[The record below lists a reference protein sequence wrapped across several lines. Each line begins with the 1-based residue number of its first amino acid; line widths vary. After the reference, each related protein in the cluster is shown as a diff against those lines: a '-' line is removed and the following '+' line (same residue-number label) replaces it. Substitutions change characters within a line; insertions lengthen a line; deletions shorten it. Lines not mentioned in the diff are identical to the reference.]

1 MSKRSFRIAL
11 AIVVGTLVLAIAI
24 GVWIIHRALDYSGEA
39 HDGAGAEV
47 EIEITKGMSFP
58 DVATMLADKGVIR
71 KPTWFRMYAMW
82 EGDTTNIKT
91 GKYQIKDNL
100 SPDDVLRILVAGVKE
115 KTVKITVPEGKN
127 MLEVFAIVE
136 AAHVAHAKDLEALA
150 RDKDFIAKHGIAGD
164 SIDGYL
170 FPDTYEFRVDDK
182 PTRVLDR
189 MITRHEEIWH
199 ALAVKHGKELA
210 KLKDKLGWSDRDM
223 LTLASIVEK
232 EAVDPAERP
241 RIAQVFINRMTY
253 SSFKPHRLET
263 DPTIRY
269 GCEVPVVKSA
279 ACQAWDRK
287 DRLHRAQLDDVDN
300 PYNTYQHDG
309 LPPGPIG
316 NPGKSSM
323 EAAMAPDNSDYL
335 FFVAKDARN
344 HAFARTVDEHNKNVQ
359 KYMRGG

>member
-11 AIVVGTLVLAIAI
+11 AVVVGTLVIAIAV
-24 GVWIIHRALDYSGEA
+24 GVWIVHRALAYSGES
-39 HDGAGAEV
+39 HDGSGKEIEV
-47 EIEITKGMSFP
+47 EIKSGMSFP
-58 DVATMLADKGVIR
+58 EVASMLADKGVID

-91 GKYQIKDNL
+91 GKYQIKDDL
-100 SPDDVLRILVAGVKE
+100 APDAVLKILVAGVKE
-115 KTVKITVPEGKN
+115 KTTKVTLPEGKN
-127 MLEVFAIVE
+127 MLEYFALLE
-136 AAHVAHAKDLEALA
+136 TAHVATAKDLEALA

-164 SIDGYL
+164 SIEGYL
-170 FPDTYEFRVDDK
+170 FPDTYEFRLDEK

-189 MITRHEEIWH
+189 LITRHQEVWH
-199 ALAVKHGKELA
+199 GLALKHAKELG
-210 KLKDKLGWSDRDM
+210 KLKDKLNWSDRDL

-232 EAVDPAERP
+232 EAVDPSERP
-241 RIAQVFINRMTY
+241 RIAQVFVNRLTF

-269 GCEVPVVKSA
+269 GCEVPTVKSA
-279 ACQAWDRK
+279 ACQAWDKK

-309 LPPGPIG
+309 LPPGPIA
-316 NPGKSSM
+316 NPGKASM
-323 EAAMAPDNSDYL
+323 EAASSPDGSDYL

-344 HAFARTVDEHNKNVQ
+344 HVFARTLEEHNKNVQ
-359 KYMRGG
+359 KYQRGG